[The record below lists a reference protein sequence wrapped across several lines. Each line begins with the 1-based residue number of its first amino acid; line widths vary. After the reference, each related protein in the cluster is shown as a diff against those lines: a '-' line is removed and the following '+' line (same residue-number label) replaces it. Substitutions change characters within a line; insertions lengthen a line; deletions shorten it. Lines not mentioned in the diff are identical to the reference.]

1 MSKSARAVVFAY
13 HDVGVRC
20 LRALLDGGVEV
31 ALVFTHRDDPREKI
45 WFASVAELAASRGIE
60 TLFAEDPNTPEFVE
74 RLRGLAPDF
83 IFSFYYRRM
92 LAPELLATAKR
103 GAYNMHGS
111 LLPKYRGRVPVNW
124 AVLKGEKETGA
135 TLHEM
140 VAKPDAGRIVDQQAV
155 AIGEDDLAVDVFRKV
170 TGAAE
175 TVLRRSLPKLIDGSA
190 QLRAQDLAGGS
201 YFGGRKPEDG
211 RIDWTKR
218 AVEVHNL
225 VRAVAPPYPG
235 AFTDLPGG
243 RVLVL
248 RTRRLGRDSGAAAAA
263 HGRSGP
269 ALVAAAN
276 APHVIAVCGDGEALA
291 LTDLAIDG
299 QSLTV
304 REFVARFGTGP
315 IHIS

>member
-1 MSKSARAVVFAY
+1 
-13 HDVGVRC
+13 
-20 LRALLDGGVEV
+20 
-31 ALVFTHRDDPREKI
+31 
-45 WFASVAELAASRGIE
+45 
-60 TLFAEDPNTPEFVE
+60 
-74 RLRGLAPDF
+74 
-83 IFSFYYRRM
+83 
-92 LAPELLATAKR
+92 
-103 GAYNMHGS
+103 
-111 LLPKYRGRVPVNW
+111 
-124 AVLKGEKETGA
+124 
-135 TLHEM
+135 M

-155 AIGEDDLAVDVFRKV
+155 PIGDDDPAVDVFRKV

-175 TVLRRSLPKLIDGSA
+175 TVLKRSLPRLLDGSA
-190 QLRAQDLAGGS
+190 QLRAQDLASGS

-211 RIDWTKR
+211 RIDWTKPAR
-218 AVEVHNL
+218 EVHNL

-248 RTRRLGRDSGAAAAA
+248 RTRRLGRDAGAAATA

-276 APHVIAVCGDGEALA
+276 APHVTAVCGDGEALA
-291 LTDLAIDG
+291 LVELALDG
-299 QSLTV
+299 HPLTV